1 VHLQGNAKLADV
13 GLARELQGGPTHA
26 ATQRIIGT
34 TGFIDPLYSEVCT
47 HTYMLCMRPCTVHH
61 SVFVPSHF
69 SRGGGNQDLPFQ
81 FSQSG
86 QFSELTDGYAM
97 GVSLLMCLGGR
108 PAIAVVNHFGAA
120 LQDKEQRRAPA
131 ANFTDRTAEW
141 PPHVAKEALKVVRGL
156 MWSRIASRR
165 MVLSQALS
173 KLEHIANSEGV
184 LPGIADDQ
192 EEARSCVIC
201 MSAPRSVR
209 FLQMLRIEGRMWEL
223 SASTIACAAVKTHI
237 QLQEH
242 A

>member
-1 VHLQGNAKLADV
+1 
-13 GLARELQGGPTHA
+13 
-26 ATQRIIGT
+26 
-34 TGFIDPLYSEVCT
+34 
-47 HTYMLCMRPCTVHH
+47 
-61 SVFVPSHF
+61 
-69 SRGGGNQDLPFQ
+69 
-81 FSQSG
+81 
-86 QFSELTDGYAM
+86 
-97 GVSLLMCLGGR
+97 
-108 PAIAVVNHFGAA
+108 
-120 LQDKEQRRAPA
+120 
-131 ANFTDRTAEW
+131 
-141 PPHVAKEALKVVRGL
+141 
-156 MWSRIASRR
+156 
-165 MVLSQALS
+165 MVLSQALRTACRVSCCCTAISLLDHAGLILCAILPAFVQALS

>member
-1 VHLQGNAKLADV
+1 VLHRDIKPSNILLDAQGNAKLADV

-34 TGFIDPLYSEVCT
+34 TGFIDPLYSE
-47 HTYMLCMRPCTVHH
+47 
-61 SVFVPSHF
+61 
-69 SRGGGNQDLPFQ
+69 
-81 FSQSG
+81 SG